1 MSCFTDCR
9 GSICGCW
16 SLHLGAEPAKA
27 QESGTSLGRQA
38 GAGKGCS
45 VCVGGCAQSQAL
57 VALTRTRFEG
67 SYCFTALKPLL
78 CTSSLAQRQ
87 QKQQARDCERVIW
100 VLTKSNRAEG
110 RTTEDEG
117 EIPKLV
123 FLLPSLIW
131 LFHQQPSIPFLLYS
145 LFSTQTP
152 NSPFPPHLQIPLLY
166 PITLQLPLTHP

>member
-1 MSCFTDCR
+1 MDSGAYTWEQSQQRHRNQAPVWGGRLEQEKAVLPVLEDVEHV
-9 GSICGCW
+9 
-16 SLHLGAEPAKA
+16 LH
-27 QESGTSLGRQA
+27 
-38 GAGKGCS
+38 
-45 VCVGGCAQSQAL
+45 QSQAL
-57 VALTRTRFEG
+57 VALTCTRFEG
-67 SYCFTALKPLL
+67 RYCFTTLKPLL